1 MNLNNALGNAT
12 SGLTAAS
19 RLADTISNN
28 VSNAMTPG
36 FAKRTTELSSL
47 SLGGF
52 GSGVRV
58 AGSGR
63 TENPFL
69 TSERRLMDAQL
80 GATGTRSEA
89 YERMLAAMG
98 EPGSPNSLAS
108 RATALETTLM
118 SAVSSPQSMAK
129 LSEAVSAAK
138 GLAGSLNAISAENT
152 RLRTEADGEIAR
164 QVGVVNEA
172 LRGIDDINK
181 KIVTLN
187 LQGVDVSGLQDE
199 RARLIDDIAPI
210 IPVRTVN
217 RENGQVAVYAQSG
230 GVLLDG
236 RVFELK
242 FDKAPSVVTP
252 AQTLAG
258 GGVNPLMQDQGAV
271 GGPVVI
277 TTGTGPGLMDGGSLG
292 ALFETRDTIVPGFD
306 AEIDRYAA
314 DLADRFRTLV
324 PAGSLDGA
332 GEGLFVAAD
341 PGLPGLAS
349 RIQVNA
355 AVDPA
360 AGGAAWRLRDGLS
373 AAAPGAEG
381 FGAYLQGLSDAMSE
395 ARPPAGFIS
404 QNAAAGAATI
414 ASEIGSFFG
423 GIAARSDDDRAYLA
437 ARQSVLSERE
447 SSATGVNTDAEL
459 QALMLVEQTYAA
471 NARVLSVIDELM
483 KLLLR

>member
-1 MNLNNALGNAT
+1 
-12 SGLTAAS
+12 
-19 RLADTISNN
+19 
-28 VSNAMTPG
+28 
-36 FAKRTTELSSL
+36 
-47 SLGGF
+47 
-52 GSGVRV
+52 
-58 AGSGR
+58 
-63 TENPFL
+63 
-69 TSERRLMDAQL
+69 
-80 GATGTRSEA
+80 
-89 YERMLAAMG
+89 
-98 EPGSPNSLAS
+98 
-108 RATALETTLM
+108 
-118 SAVSSPQSMAK
+118 
-129 LSEAVSAAK
+129 
-138 GLAGSLNAISAENT
+138 
-152 RLRTEADGEIAR
+152 
-164 QVGVVNEA
+164 
-172 LRGIDDINK
+172 
-181 KIVTLN
+181 
-187 LQGVDVSGLQDE
+187 
-199 RARLIDDIAPI
+199 
-210 IPVRTVN
+210 
-217 RENGQVAVYAQSG
+217 
-230 GVLLDG
+230 
-236 RVFELK
+236 
-242 FDKAPSVVTP
+242 
-252 AQTLAG
+252 
-258 GGVNPLMQDQGAV
+258 MQDQGAV

-277 TTGTGPGLMDGGSLG
+277 ATGTGPGLMDGGSLG

-314 DLADRFRTLV
+314 DLANRFRTLV